1 MGLSINDPELGSIEI
16 LKNSRELEDFINER
30 IEELNSKIEKN
41 NNKEMK
47 RWLLNDGVDYIFRGL
62 SIINGFTIN
71 DPAFEDLEP
80 KLLNIRA
87 LSMEIVDV
95 IRKWYGNDE

>member
-1 MGLSINDPELGSIEI
+1 MEKELENIKL
-16 LKNSRELEDFINER
+16 LKNNRELEDFINER
-30 IEELNSKIEKN
+30 IEELISKIEKN
-41 NNKEMK
+41 NNKEMQ
-47 RWLLNDGVDYIFRGL
+47 RWLFNEGVDYIFRGI
-62 SIINGFTIN
+62 SIINGFTMD

-87 LSMEIVDV
+87 LTMEIVDV